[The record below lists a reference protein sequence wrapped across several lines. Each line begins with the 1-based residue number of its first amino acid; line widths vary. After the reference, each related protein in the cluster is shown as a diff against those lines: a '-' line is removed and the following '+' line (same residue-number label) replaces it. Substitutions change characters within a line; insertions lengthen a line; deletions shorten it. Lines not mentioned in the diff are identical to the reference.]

1 MPTIRKANA
10 DDIPLI
16 RELSYKIWPQTY
28 ASMLSQEQIE
38 YMLDKMYSAGSL
50 QEQMDRGTYFIL
62 VYEGNEPTGFAAYF
76 ACGPSVFKLD
86 KLYVL
91 STNQGKGTGRF
102 MIDHIVD
109 EIKQSGATALQLQVN
124 RHNDAKKFYE
134 KLGFVVVEEKDF
146 DIGHGFFMNDFIME
160 RKL

>member
-1 MPTIRKANA
+1 
-10 DDIPLI
+10 
-16 RELSYKIWPQTY
+16 
-28 ASMLSQEQIE
+28 MLSQEQIE

-50 QEQMDRGTYFIL
+50 QEQMDRGSYFIL
-62 VYEGNEPTGFAAYF
+62 VYESNEPAGFAAYF

-91 STNQGKGTGRF
+91 PTNQGKGTGRF

-109 EIKQSGATALQLQVN
+109 EIKHNGATALRLQVN

-160 RKL
+160 KQLSPEN